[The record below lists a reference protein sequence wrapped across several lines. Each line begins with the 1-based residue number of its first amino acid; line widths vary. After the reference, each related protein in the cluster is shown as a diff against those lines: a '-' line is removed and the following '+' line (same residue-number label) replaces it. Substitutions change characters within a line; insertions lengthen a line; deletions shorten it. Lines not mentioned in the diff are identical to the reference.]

1 MSAKKLTA
9 SALRRTLRIIRPH
22 LGRHT
27 WLIIGG
33 MAALLA
39 DVVFRILEPWPI
51 KIAVDAVTAALGA
64 QIAPTFGLDAGVGT
78 TLAVVAIGLAVI
90 VGGRAAANYASTI
103 CFALVGARVA
113 TQLRSRVFDH
123 VQSLSLRYH
132 SKASIGDT
140 SQRLVGDIG
149 RLQEV
154 AVTAGLPLVG
164 NLITLAVLLVVMVV
178 LDPVLSAIVLVTAA
192 VYGLLSK
199 VATPKIT
206 KASRS
211 TRKGE
216 GRLVG
221 SAAEA
226 LGAIR
231 VVQAYG
237 LEKTVARDF
246 ADGNERALKAG
257 VRARR
262 LAAGLERSTDVLVGI
277 SQALVLAFGGWQVL
291 RGAMSPGDLVLFLL
305 YLKIAMK
312 PLRDMAK
319 YTGRIARAAASGERI
334 ADLLDEPVEIADAP
348 NAVTMGPVSGDVVFN
363 SITSADGH
371 GRPLFDG
378 LDLLIPSGEKIGI
391 LGASGAGKSTLMS
404 YLLRL
409 SQPDSGAI
417 YLDGYDTH
425 NVTRASLRQNVSV
438 LLQESVL
445 FAASVRENIRYGRL
459 DATDAEV
466 VAAARAA
473 RADEF
478 IRSLP
483 DGYDTELGNRGD
495 TLSGGQRQ
503 RLAIAR
509 ALIRDAPVVVFD
521 EATTGLDPQTRAEVA
536 DSVSALTTG
545 RTSIVIS
552 HDVAMIRGLDRV
564 VWLEDGRIVE
574 DGAPSELAA
583 DEGSRFARWIRSQ
596 ADEAKSVPEPTQAV
610 VSADTAPEEDTLPN
624 GAAPRSSAPAA
635 GPVPAAAGPRPT
647 APPTVG
653 NAPVYVGASS

>member
-1 MSAKKLTA
+1 MTSRTIPSA
-9 SALRRTLRIIRPH
+9 SALKRTLTIIRPH
-22 LGRHT
+22 LGRHR
-27 WLIIGG
+27 WLILAGL
-33 MAALLA
+33 AALLA

-64 QIAPTFGLDAGVGT
+64 DIAPSLGIGSGVAT
-78 TLAVVAIGLAVI
+78 TLVAAAIGLAVI
-90 VGGRAAANYASTI
+90 VAGRAVTNYASTI

-123 VQSLSLRYH
+123 VQALSLKYH

-164 NLITLAVLLVVMVV
+164 NVITLAVLLVVMVV
-178 LDPVLSAIVLVTAA
+178 LDPVLSAIVLATAV
-192 VYGLLSK
+192 VYGLLSR

-206 KASRS
+206 TASRS

-216 GRLVG
+216 GHLVG

-237 LEKTVARDF
+237 LEGTVATEF
-246 ADGNERALKAG
+246 ANGNERALKAG

-262 LAAGLERSTDVLVGI
+262 LAAGLERSTDVLVGV
-277 SQALVLAFGGWQVL
+277 SQALVLAFGSYQVL
-291 RGAMSPGDLVLFLL
+291 RGAMTPGDLVLFLL

-319 YTGRIARAAASGERI
+319 YTGRIARATASGERI
-334 ADLLDEPVEIADAP
+334 ADLLDEPIEIDDRP
-348 NAVTMGPVSGDVVFN
+348 DAVTMGPVAGDVVFDGV
-363 SITSADGH
+363 TSRDGH
-371 GRPLFDG
+371 GRRLFDD
-378 LDLLIPSGEKIGI
+378 LSLLIPAGERIGI
-391 LGASGAGKSTLMS
+391 LGASGAGKSTLTS

-409 SQPDSGAI
+409 SQPDAGHI
-417 YLDGYDTH
+417 YLDGYDTR
-425 NVTRASLRQNVSV
+425 NVTRASLRGNVSV

-445 FAASVRENIRYGRL
+445 FAVSVRENIRYGRL

-466 VAAARAA
+466 EAAARAA

-478 IRSLP
+478 IRELP
-483 DGYDTELGNRGD
+483 EGYDTVLGNRGD

-509 ALIRDAPVVVFD
+509 ALVRSAPVVVFD
-521 EATTGLDPQTRAEVA
+521 EASTGLDPATRAQVTE
-536 DSVSALTTG
+536 ALWDLTEG
-545 RTSIVIS
+545 RTGIVIT
-552 HDVAMIRGLDRV
+552 HDAAMVRGLDRV

-574 DGAPSELAA
+574 DGSPAELAA
-583 DEGSRFARWIRSQ
+583 DPTTRVAAWLRDQ
-596 ADEAKSVPEPTQAV
+596 AEEANPEQ
-610 VSADTAPEEDTLPN
+610 SAEADAPVASGTVTGHL
-624 GAAPRSSAPAA
+624 
-635 GPVPAAAGPRPT
+635 PT
-647 APPTVG
+647 AHPAPPEHRPVVG
-653 NAPVYVGASS
+653 TGVRR

>member
-1 MSAKKLTA
+1 
-9 SALRRTLRIIRPH
+9 
-22 LGRHT
+22 
-27 WLIIGG
+27 
-33 MAALLA
+33 
-39 DVVFRILEPWPI
+39 
-51 KIAVDAVTAALGA
+51 
-64 QIAPTFGLDAGVGT
+64 
-78 TLAVVAIGLAVI
+78 
-90 VGGRAAANYASTI
+90 
-103 CFALVGARVA
+103 
-113 TQLRSRVFDH
+113 
-123 VQSLSLRYH
+123 
-132 SKASIGDT
+132 
-140 SQRLVGDIG
+140 
-149 RLQEV
+149 
-154 AVTAGLPLVG
+154 
-164 NLITLAVLLVVMVV
+164 MVV

-348 NAVTMGPVSGDVVFN
+348 DAVTMGPVCGDVVFN
-363 SITSADGH
+363 QVTSTDGH
-371 GRPLFDG
+371 GRPLFDE
-378 LDLLIPSGEKIGI
+378 LDLLIPAGQKVGI

-409 SQPDSGAI
+409 SQPDSGSI

-509 ALIRDAPVVVFD
+509 ALVRDAPVVVFD

-536 DSVSALTTG
+536 DSVSALTQG

-564 VWLEDGRIVE
+564 VWLEDGQIVE

-583 DEGSRFARWIRSQ
+583 AADSRFARWIRSQ
-596 ADEAKSVPEPTQAV
+596 ADEAGSVP
-610 VSADTAPEEDTLPN
+610 N
-624 GAAPRSSAPAA
+624 R
-635 GPVPAAAGPRPT
+635 PVDVISRPT
-647 APPTVG
+647 VPPTVG
-653 NAPVYVGASS
+653 TPQRYAGASS

>member
-1 MSAKKLTA
+1 MSKSKIST
-9 SALRRTLRIIRPH
+9 SALRRTLRIITPH
-22 LGRHT
+22 LGQHK

-33 MAALLA
+33 MVALLA
-39 DVVFRILEPWPI
+39 DVIFRVLEPWPI
-51 KIAVDAVTAALGA
+51 KIAIDAVSSALGA
-64 QIAPTFGLDAGVGT
+64 QIGPTLGVGQSVGL
-78 TLAVVAIGLAVI
+78 TLAAAAIGLAVI
-90 VGGRAAANYASTI
+90 VAGRAVTNYAATI

-123 VQSLSLRYH
+123 VQSLSLKYH
-132 SKASIGDT
+132 SRASIGDT

-154 AVTAGLPLVG
+154 AVTAGLPLLG
-164 NLITLAVLLVVMVV
+164 NVITLAVLLVVMVV

-192 VYGLLSK
+192 VYGVLSK

-206 KASRS
+206 RASRS

-237 LEKTVARDF
+237 LEGTVAKDF

-277 SQALVLAFGGWQVL
+277 SQALVLVFGSWQVL
-291 RGAMSPGDLVLFLL
+291 RGAMTPGDLVLFLL

-348 NAVTMGPVSGDVVFN
+348 GAIAMRQVSGDVVFDR
-363 SITSADGH
+363 ITSADGH
-371 GRPLFDG
+371 GRPLFN
-378 LDLLIPSGEKIGI
+378 DLNLLVPAGQKVGI
-391 LGASGAGKSTLMS
+391 LGASGAGKSTLTS

-409 SQPDSGAI
+409 SQPDSGSI
-417 YLDGYDTH
+417 FIDGYDSR
-425 NVTRASLRQNVSV
+425 NVTRSSLRSNLSV

-459 DATDAEV
+459 DASDAEV
-466 VAAARAA
+466 EAAARAA
-473 RADEF
+473 QADEF

-483 DGYDTELGNRGD
+483 EGYDTVLGNRGD

-509 ALIRDAPVVVFD
+509 ALVRNAPVVVFD
-521 EATTGLDPQTRAEVA
+521 EATAGLDPETRSQVTGSVA
-536 DSVSALTTG
+536 ALTQG
-545 RTSIVIS
+545 RTSIVIT
-552 HDVAMIRGLDRV
+552 HDVSMIRDLDRV
-564 VWLEDGRIVE
+564 VWLEGGRIVE
-574 DGAPSELAA
+574 DGTPASLAA
-583 DEGSRFARWIRSQ
+583 DAGTRFARWIRSQ
-596 ADEAKSVPEPTQAV
+596 A
-610 VSADTAPEEDTLPN
+610 EET
-624 GAAPRSSAPAA
+624 SSSHEVRVHA
-635 GPVPAAAGPRPT
+635 
-647 APPTVG
+647 
-653 NAPVYVGASS
+653 

>member
-1 MSAKKLTA
+1 MTTSPTRPTP
-9 SALRRTLRIIRPH
+9 SALRRTLRIITPH

-27 WLIIGG
+27 WLIIAGLL
-33 MAALLA
+33 ALLA

-64 QIAPTFGLDAGVGT
+64 NIDASFDIGSGVAT
-78 TLAVVAIGLAVI
+78 TLAAAAIGLAVI
-90 VGGRAAANYASTI
+90 VAGRAVTNYASTI

-113 TQLRSRVFDH
+113 TQLRTRVFDH
-123 VQSLSLRYH
+123 IQALSLKYH
-132 SKASIGDT
+132 SHASIGDT

-154 AVTAGLPLVG
+154 AVTAGLPLLG
-164 NLITLAVLLVVMVV
+164 NIITLAVLLVVMVV
-178 LDPVLSAIVLVTAA
+178 LDPVLSAIVLATAV
-192 VYGLLSK
+192 VYGVLSR
-199 VATPKIT
+199 VSTPKIT
-206 KASRS
+206 TASRS

-237 LEKTVARDF
+237 LERTVAADF
-246 ADGNERALKAG
+246 ADGNERALRAG

-277 SQALVLAFGGWQVL
+277 SQALVLAFGSYQVL
-291 RGAMSPGDLVLFLL
+291 RGAMTPGDLVLFLL

-319 YTGRIARAAASGERI
+319 YTGRIARATASGERI
-334 ADLLDEPVEIADAP
+334 ADLLDEPIEIADRP
-348 NAVTMGPVSGDVVFN
+348 GAVAMGSVRGDVVFDGIR
-363 SITSADGH
+363 SRDGH

-378 LDLLIPSGEKIGI
+378 LDLLIPAGQRIGI
-391 LGASGAGKSTLMS
+391 LGASGAGKSTLTS

-409 SQPDSGAI
+409 AQPEEGRI
-417 YLDGYDTH
+417 YLDGYDTG
-425 NVTRASLRQNVSV
+425 NVTRASLRGSVSV

-445 FAASVRENIRYGRL
+445 FAATVRENIRYGRL

-466 VAAARAA
+466 EAAARAA

-478 IRSLP
+478 IRALP
-483 DGYDTELGNRGD
+483 EGYDTVLGNRGD

-509 ALIRDAPVVVFD
+509 ALVRSAPVVVFD
-521 EATTGLDPQTRAEVA
+521 EASTGLDPRTRAQVTE
-536 DSVSALTTG
+536 SLWALTEG
-545 RTSIVIS
+545 RTGIVIT
-552 HDVAMIRGLDRV
+552 HDVAMVRGLDRV

-574 DGAPSELAA
+574 DGSPQDLAA
-583 DEGSRFARWIRSQ
+583 DPTSRVAQWMSDQ
-596 ADEAKSVPEPTQAV
+596 A
-610 VSADTAPEEDTLPN
+610 EDTVSGGVSQEPVAEVAPVAEAAPVDAAADDAAADGASRTAVGM
-624 GAAPRSSAPAA
+624 GAAR
-635 GPVPAAAGPRPT
+635 
-647 APPTVG
+647 
-653 NAPVYVGASS
+653 

>member
-1 MSAKKLTA
+1 MTGKKLTA

-22 LGRHT
+22 LRRHT

-164 NLITLAVLLVVMVV
+164 NVITLAVLLVVMVV

-348 NAVTMGPVSGDVVFN
+348 DAVTMGPVCGDVVFN
-363 SITSADGH
+363 QVTSTDGH
-371 GRPLFDG
+371 GRPLFDE
-378 LDLLIPSGEKIGI
+378 LDLLIPAGQKVGI
-391 LGASGAGKSTLMS
+391 LGASGAGKSTLTS

-409 SQPDSGAI
+409 SQPDSGSI

-509 ALIRDAPVVVFD
+509 ALVRDAPVVVFD

-536 DSVSALTTG
+536 DSVSALTQG

-564 VWLEDGRIVE
+564 VWLEDGQIVE

-583 DEGSRFARWIRSQ
+583 AADSRFARWIRSQ
-596 ADEAKSVPEPTQAV
+596 ADEAGSVPSRPVEVTPAPTA
-610 VSADTAPEEDTLPN
+610 LP
-624 GAAPRSSAPAA
+624 AEA
-635 GPVPAAAGPRPT
+635 GPRPPVLPEDAGPRPT
-647 APPTVG
+647 EPPTVG
-653 NAPVYVGASS
+653 SSPRYAGASS

>member
-1 MSAKKLTA
+1 MSRRSRDTV
-9 SALRRTLRIIRPH
+9 SAGALGRTLQILRPH
-22 LGRHT
+22 IGRHRL
-27 WLIIGG
+27 LIVGG
-33 MAALLA
+33 LLALFA
-39 DVVFRILEPWPI
+39 DVVFRVLEPWPI

-64 QIAPTFGLDAGVGT
+64 EIATTFSLGGNVGL
-78 TLAVVAIGLAVI
+78 TLAAAAIALAVI
-90 VGGRAAANYASTI
+90 VAGRAVTNYASTI

-123 VQSLSLRYH
+123 VQSLSLKYH

-164 NLITLAVLLVVMVV
+164 NVITLVVLLGVMIV

-192 VYGLLSK
+192 IYGLLSK
-199 VATPKIT
+199 VSTPKIT
-206 KASRS
+206 TASRS

-216 GRLVG
+216 GKLVG

-226 LGAIR
+226 LSAIR

-237 LEKTVARDF
+237 LEKTVAREF
-246 ADGNERALKAG
+246 ADGNERALQAG

-277 SQALVLAFGGWQVL
+277 SQALVLAFGSYQVL
-291 RGAMSPGDLVLFLL
+291 RQAMTPGDLVLFLM

-348 NAVTMGPVSGDVVFN
+348 GAVTMGRPGGDIAFDR
-363 SITSADGH
+363 ITSRDGH
-371 GRPLFDG
+371 GRPLFDD
-378 LDLLIPSGEKIGI
+378 LSLLIPAGQKVGL
-391 LGASGAGKSTLMS
+391 LGSSGAGKSTLVS

-409 SQPDSGAI
+409 SQPETGSI
-417 YLDGYDTH
+417 YIDGYDTR
-425 NVTRASLRQNVSV
+425 NVTRSSLRQNVSV

-445 FAASVRENIRYGRL
+445 FAATVRENIRYGRL

-466 VAAARAA
+466 EAAARAA
-473 RADEF
+473 QVDEF

-483 DGYDTELGNRGD
+483 DGYDTVLGNRGD

-509 ALIRDAPVVVFD
+509 ALVRAAPIVVFD
-521 EATTGLDPQTRAEVA
+521 EATSGLDPQTRELVTE
-536 DSVSALTTG
+536 SVQSLTEG
-545 RTSIVIS
+545 RTSLVIT
-552 HDVAMIRGLDRV
+552 HDVSMIRGLDRIL
-564 VWLEDGRIVE
+564 WLEDGTIVE
-574 DGAPSELAA
+574 DGPPNSLAA
-583 DEGSRFARWIRSQ
+583 DPGSRFARWLW
-596 ADEAKSVPEPTQAV
+596 TQDSDMV
-610 VSADTAPEEDTLPN
+610 KD
-624 GAAPRSSAPAA
+624 PA
-635 GPVPAAAGPRPT
+635 
-647 APPTVG
+647 
-653 NAPVYVGASS
+653 

>member
-1 MSAKKLTA
+1 MTTSPTRPTP
-9 SALRRTLRIIRPH
+9 SALRRTLRIITPH

-27 WLIIGG
+27 WLIIAGLL
-33 MAALLA
+33 ALLA

-64 QIAPTFGLDAGVGT
+64 NIDASFDIGSGVAT
-78 TLAVVAIGLAVI
+78 TLAAAAIGLAVI
-90 VGGRAAANYASTI
+90 VAGRAVTNYASTI

-113 TQLRSRVFDH
+113 TQLRTRVFDH
-123 VQSLSLRYH
+123 IQALSLKYH
-132 SKASIGDT
+132 SRASIGDT

-154 AVTAGLPLVG
+154 AVTAGLPLLG
-164 NLITLAVLLVVMVV
+164 NIITLAVLLVVMVV
-178 LDPVLSAIVLVTAA
+178 LDPVLSAIVLATAV
-192 VYGLLSK
+192 VYGVLSR
-199 VATPKIT
+199 VSTPKIT
-206 KASRS
+206 TASRS

-237 LEKTVARDF
+237 LERTVAADF
-246 ADGNERALKAG
+246 ADGNERALRAG

-277 SQALVLAFGGWQVL
+277 SQALVLAFGSYQVL
-291 RGAMSPGDLVLFLL
+291 RGAMTPGDLVLFLL

-319 YTGRIARAAASGERI
+319 YTGRIARATASGERI
-334 ADLLDEPVEIADAP
+334 ADLLDEPIEIADRP
-348 NAVTMGPVSGDVVFN
+348 GAVAMGSVRGDVVFDGIR
-363 SITSADGH
+363 SRDGH

-378 LDLLIPSGEKIGI
+378 LDLLIPAGQRIGI
-391 LGASGAGKSTLMS
+391 LGASGAGKSTLTS

-409 SQPDSGAI
+409 AQPEEGRI
-417 YLDGYDTH
+417 YLDGYDTG
-425 NVTRASLRQNVSV
+425 NVTRASLRGSVSV

-445 FAASVRENIRYGRL
+445 FAATVRENIRYGRL

-466 VAAARAA
+466 EAAARAA

-478 IRSLP
+478 IRALP
-483 DGYDTELGNRGD
+483 EGYDTVLGNRGD

-509 ALIRDAPVVVFD
+509 ALVRSAPVVVFD
-521 EATTGLDPQTRAEVA
+521 EASTGLDPRTRAQVTE
-536 DSVSALTTG
+536 SLWALTEG
-545 RTSIVIS
+545 RTGIVIT
-552 HDVAMIRGLDRV
+552 HDVAMVRGLDRV

-574 DGAPSELAA
+574 DGSPQDLAA
-583 DEGSRFARWIRSQ
+583 DPTSRVAQWMSDQ
-596 ADEAKSVPEPTQAV
+596 A
-610 VSADTAPEEDTLPN
+610 EDTVSGGVSQEPVAEVAPVAEAAPVDAAADDAAADGASRTAVGM
-624 GAAPRSSAPAA
+624 GAAR
-635 GPVPAAAGPRPT
+635 
-647 APPTVG
+647 
-653 NAPVYVGASS
+653 

>member
-1 MSAKKLTA
+1 MSQPTKSPSSRTKI
-9 SALRRTLRIIRPH
+9 SSGALKRTLRILIPH
-22 LGRHT
+22 LGGHK
-27 WLIIGG
+27 WLIVGG
-33 MAALLA
+33 LAALLT

-51 KIAVDAVTAALGA
+51 KIAIDAVTSALGA
-64 QIAPTFGLDAGVGT
+64 EIGPTLGVGSGVGA
-78 TLAVVAIGLAVI
+78 TLVAAAIGLAVI
-90 VGGRAAANYASTI
+90 VAGRAVFNYAATI

-123 VQSLSLRYH
+123 VQALSLKYH
-132 SKASIGDT
+132 SRASIGDT

-154 AVTAGLPLVG
+154 AVTAGLPLLG
-164 NLITLAVLLVVMVV
+164 NVFTLAVLLVVMVV
-178 LDPVLSAIVLVTAA
+178 LDPVLSAIVLVTAL

-199 VATPKIT
+199 VSSPKIT
-206 KASRS
+206 RAARS

-237 LEKTVARDF
+237 LEGTVAKEF
-246 ADGNERALKAG
+246 ANGNERALKAG

-277 SQALVLAFGGWQVL
+277 SQALVLVFGSYQAL

-319 YTGRIARAAASGERI
+319 YTGRIARATASGERI
-334 ADLLDEPVEIADAP
+334 ADLLDEPIEIADAP
-348 NAVTMGPVSGDVVFN
+348 GALTMGPVAGDVVFDR
-363 SITSADGH
+363 ITSADGH
-371 GRPLFDG
+371 GNPLFND
-378 LDLLIPSGEKIGI
+378 LDLLVPAGQKVGI
-391 LGASGAGKSTLMS
+391 LGASGAGKSTLTS

-409 SQPDSGAI
+409 SQPDSGSI
-417 YLDGYDTH
+417 FIDGYDIR
-425 NVTRASLRQNVSV
+425 NITRTSLRSSVSV

-445 FAASVRENIRYGRL
+445 FAATVRENIRYGRL

-466 VAAARAA
+466 EAAARAA
-473 RADEF
+473 SADEF
-478 IRSLP
+478 IRRLP
-483 DGYDTELGNRGD
+483 EGYDTVLGNRGD

-509 ALIRDAPVVVFD
+509 ALVRDAPVVVFD
-521 EATTGLDPQTRAEVA
+521 EASAGLDPQTRAQVTE
-536 DSVSALTTG
+536 SVSALTEG
-545 RTSIVIS
+545 RTSIVIT
-552 HDVAMIRGLDRV
+552 HDVAMIRDLDRV
-564 VWLEDGRIVE
+564 VWLEDGQIVE
-574 DGAPSELAA
+574 DGSPSALATAP
-583 DEGSRFARWIRSQ
+583 GTRFAAWMQSQ
-596 ADEAKSVPEPTQAV
+596 A
-610 VSADTAPEEDTLPN
+610 EDSRT
-624 GAAPRSSAPAA
+624 GAA
-635 GPVPAAAGPRPT
+635 
-647 APPTVG
+647 
-653 NAPVYVGASS
+653 

>member
-1 MSAKKLTA
+1 MTTSPTRPTP
-9 SALRRTLRIIRPH
+9 SALRRTLRIITPH

-27 WLIIGG
+27 WLIIAGLL
-33 MAALLA
+33 ALLA

-64 QIAPTFGLDAGVGT
+64 NIDASFDIGSGVAT
-78 TLAVVAIGLAVI
+78 TLAAAAIGLAVI
-90 VGGRAAANYASTI
+90 VAGRAVTNYASTI

-113 TQLRSRVFDH
+113 TQLRTRVFDH
-123 VQSLSLRYH
+123 IQALSLKYH
-132 SKASIGDT
+132 SRASIGDT

-154 AVTAGLPLVG
+154 AVTAGLPLLG
-164 NLITLAVLLVVMVV
+164 NIITLAVLLVVMVV
-178 LDPVLSAIVLVTAA
+178 LDPVLSAIVLATAV
-192 VYGLLSK
+192 VYGVLSR
-199 VATPKIT
+199 VSTPKIT
-206 KASRS
+206 TASRS

-237 LEKTVARDF
+237 LERTVAADF
-246 ADGNERALKAG
+246 ADGNERALRAG

-277 SQALVLAFGGWQVL
+277 SQALVLAFGSYQVL
-291 RGAMSPGDLVLFLL
+291 RGAMTPGDLVLFLL

-319 YTGRIARAAASGERI
+319 YTGRIARATASGERI
-334 ADLLDEPVEIADAP
+334 ADLLDEPIEIADRP
-348 NAVTMGPVSGDVVFN
+348 GAVAMGPVCGDVVFDGIR
-363 SITSADGH
+363 SRDGH

-378 LDLLIPSGEKIGI
+378 LDLLIPAGQRIGI
-391 LGASGAGKSTLMS
+391 LGASGAGKSTLTS

-409 SQPDSGAI
+409 AQPEEGRI
-417 YLDGYDTH
+417 YLDGYDTG
-425 NVTRASLRQNVSV
+425 NVTRASLRGSVSV

-445 FAASVRENIRYGRL
+445 FAATVRENIRYGRL

-466 VAAARAA
+466 EAAARAA
-473 RADEF
+473 RADEL
-478 IRSLP
+478 IRALP
-483 DGYDTELGNRGD
+483 EGYDTVLGNRGD

-509 ALIRDAPVVVFD
+509 ALVRSAPVVVFD
-521 EATTGLDPQTRAEVA
+521 EASTGLDPRTRAQVTE
-536 DSVSALTTG
+536 SLWALTEG
-545 RTSIVIS
+545 RTGIVIT
-552 HDVAMIRGLDRV
+552 HDVAMVRGLDRV

-574 DGAPSELAA
+574 DGSPQDLAA
-583 DEGSRFARWIRSQ
+583 DPTSRVAQWMSDQ
-596 ADEAKSVPEPTQAV
+596 A
-610 VSADTAPEEDTLPN
+610 EDTVSGGVSQEPVAEVAPVAEAAPVDAAADDAAADGASRTAVGM
-624 GAAPRSSAPAA
+624 GAAR
-635 GPVPAAAGPRPT
+635 
-647 APPTVG
+647 
-653 NAPVYVGASS
+653 